1 MKLNGLSLAALIA
14 LGGIVFSSPAGAT
27 AITGGTTSVALNGA
41 TVTALV
47 GLGFSIAP
55 IAPATLTGLD
65 AVFPITGGDTTTM
78 IDHDGGLAFT
88 KGATTA
94 DIENFVID
102 LATDK
107 LSGDLVAGGVT
118 THNVAFFDLGA
129 GGALTLDSTL
139 AQDLSSVYSIPNLT
153 GASIGTA
160 TVAATT
166 VPEPG
171 TRALLSLALL
181 VGLVA
186 TRTSRAR
193 P

>member
-1 MKLNGLSLAALIA
+1 MKMNGLPLAALLA
-14 LGGIVFSSPAGAT
+14 LGGLVFSSPASAT
-27 AITGGTTSVALNGA
+27 AITGGTTSVALNAG

-55 IAPATLTGLD
+55 VAPATLTGLE
-65 AVFPITGGDTTTM
+65 AVFPITGGDNTTV

-88 KGATTA
+88 KGGTTA
-94 DIENFVID
+94 DIENFVIN

-118 THNVAFFDLGA
+118 THNVTFFDVGA
-129 GGALTLDSTL
+129 GGALTLDGTL
-139 AQDLSSVYSIPNLT
+139 AGDLSSVYGIPNLT

-160 TVAATT
+160 TVDATT

-171 TRALLSLALL
+171 SLALLGLGSL

-186 TRTSRAR
+186 ASKARSRA
-193 P
+193 